1 MLGDISGLEK
11 IYIVCGYTDMR
22 KSIDGLCAVIEDQ
35 LKMDPSSSALFRKK
49 TGQDQS
55 PVQRTGRLR
64 SDL

>member
-22 KSIDGLCAVIEDQ
+22 KSIDGLCAIIEDQ
-35 LKMDPSSSALFRKK
+35 LKMDPVLWKK

-55 PVQRTGRLR
+55 SVP
-64 SDL
+64 